1 MTPQDALSTA
11 RILIDAAQEALDD
24 GKDEISLDSFGDD
37 LHRAIAELRAVLPEP
52 PNGEEG

>member
-1 MTPQDALSTA
+1 MTPRDALSTA
-11 RILIDAAQEALDD
+11 RILIGAAQEALDD

-37 LHRAIAELRAVLPEP
+37 LHRAIAELRAALPEP